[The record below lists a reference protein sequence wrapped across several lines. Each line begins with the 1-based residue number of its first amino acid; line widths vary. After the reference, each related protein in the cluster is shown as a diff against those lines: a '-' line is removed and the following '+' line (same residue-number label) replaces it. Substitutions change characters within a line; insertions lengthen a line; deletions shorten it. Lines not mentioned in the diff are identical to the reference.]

1 MDNVAKQSP
10 DLQDA
15 FDGVMRQAY
24 EISAEVGAEV
34 EAVLEAGTAHPLSL
48 DEARALIKKVFTI
61 IVQRAEE
68 RGDRETVS
76 ALAPDLD
83 AAVDRVLKS
92 RTPQVGPRKSQRLE
106 LKSHNGIDPGPV
118 RPTPHYYGRAVPMN
132 GGFVNTRDITL
143 WEQNIRLDIHLD
155 QFRRTYG
162 REPDAQERLDIMGSK
177 LQLPGITGDDEFAI
191 ADLARSIAA
200 NGVQRPPVID
210 LDGTLLDGNRRLAA
224 CNYILEND
232 EFDATQKQRAEHVFV
247 WQLSEHA
254 TDEDRHTVVVALNFE
269 SDHKEPWPHYV
280 KARKVFEEWQALLA
294 LETEVPNARRQ
305 AQMKREVSLRFA
317 LGPETT
323 VVNRYLRMVEWADAF
338 ETYHVIDKKRDEY
351 VVKHNASEHFEYFD
365 ELSKGARP
373 GSVAYTLIQDDAYK
387 HLVFDLL
394 LEGKFK
400 RWDQIRKLGKIATNA
415 DARKYLMEARAA
427 SELEDGQDLVDD
439 AITVATQADPKKR
452 EVGANSRIESFV
464 DWLEQLPV
472 KSFRDVI
479 EPENL
484 KKLLHALALVEKH
497 VKSSLKDAGA
507 PSG

>member
-10 DLQDA
+10 DLRDA
-15 FDGVMRQAY
+15 FEGVVREAY

-34 EAVLEAGTAHPLSL
+34 EAVLEAGTTHPLSL
-48 DEARALIKKVFTI
+48 DEARALIKQVFTI
-61 IVQRAEE
+61 IVQKAEK

-92 RTPQVGPRKSQRLE
+92 RTQQTGPRKSQRLE
-106 LKSHNGIDPGPV
+106 LESHNGIQPAPV

-132 GGFVNTRDITL
+132 GGFVNIRDITL
-143 WEQNIRLDIHLD
+143 WEHNIRLDIHLD
-155 QFRRTYG
+155 QFRRTYD
-162 REPDAQERLDIMGSK
+162 REPNAQERLDIMGGK
-177 LQLPGITGDDEFAI
+177 LQLPGISSNDEFQI
-191 ADLARSIAA
+191 VDLARSIAA
-200 NGVQRPPVID
+200 NGVQRPPVVD

-224 CNYILEND
+224 CNYILQND
-232 EFDATQKQRAEHVFV
+232 EFDATQKQRAEYVFV
-247 WQLSEHA
+247 WQLTEHA

-280 KARKVFEEWQALLA
+280 KARKVYEEWQALLA
-294 LETEVPNARRQ
+294 LEAEAPNAQRQ
-305 AQMKREVSLRFA
+305 AQMKRELSLRFA

-323 VVNRYLRMVEWADAF
+323 VVNRYLKMVEWADDF
-338 ETYHVIDKKRDEY
+338 ETYHVADKKRDEFS
-351 VVKHNASEHFEYFD
+351 VKHNASEHFEYFD

-373 GSVAYTLIQDDAYK
+373 GGVAYTLTQDDAYK

-394 LEGKFK
+394 LDGKFK
-400 RWDQIRKLGKIATNA
+400 RWSQIRELGKIAANA
-415 DARKYLMEARAA
+415 DARKYVVQARAA
-427 SELEDGQDLVDD
+427 SDAEDGQDLVDD
-439 AITVATQADPKKR
+439 AISVVRLADPNKR
-452 EVGANSRIESFV
+452 EMGANSRIENFV

-472 KSFRDVI
+472 KSFRDAI

-497 VKSSLKDAGA
+497 VKSSLEDAGA